1 MAAQDVFNTWRAL
14 SDTVGVYTFLQAQ
27 GKPTRR
33 VKIHAMKRVCEED
46 LDDPLLREEAIA
58 LHARFGYGEAMP
70 RGGTMHYDRRT
81 HELSVRCA
89 DGWIGVT
96 ELQVEGRKAVSARDF
111 YNGLRDAEPQF
122 TETDI

>member
-33 VKIHAMKRVCEED
+33 VKIHAMKRVCEGGSE
-46 LDDPLLREEAIA
+46 
-58 LHARFGYGEAMP
+58 YGEAMP